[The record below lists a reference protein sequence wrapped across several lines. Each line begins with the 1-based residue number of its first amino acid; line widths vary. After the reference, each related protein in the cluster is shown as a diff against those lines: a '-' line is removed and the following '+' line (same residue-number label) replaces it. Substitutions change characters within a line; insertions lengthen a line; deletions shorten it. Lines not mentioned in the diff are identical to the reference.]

1 MDTNP
6 KYTNEEQSYA
16 AGLLEGYL
24 TENEIFTH
32 SKNIYGEKKPSKF
45 VGVE

>member
-1 MDTNP
+1 MEPTP